1 MVLSLHYQTGLRAS
15 PDRVALE
22 PEQNSGGLTP
32 PDAGDLVPFLRLR
45 VERPVARVTIR
56 WQER

>member
-1 MVLSLHYQTGLRAS
+1 MALSLHYQTGLRAV

-22 PEQNSGGLTP
+22 PEQDAGGFSP

-45 VERPVARVTIR
+45 VERPVARVTIT